1 MIVISK
7 ITSNIVHTEYFSD
20 NIWGMQYNNV
30 LNEIYLYSSKNLYKL
45 EIKNEDR
52 DVWKAYLEKEEFEK
66 ALEHCRKKN
75 LPFVRKVARIYA
87 NYLFEKGDKNA
98 AVKFAES
105 DENFE
110 EVALKFLINGDY
122 DSLKSNYDYLLFEL
136 TGILTLIKI
145 FKIQ

>member
-1 MIVISK
+1 
-7 ITSNIVHTEYFSD
+7 
-20 NIWGMQYNNV
+20 MQYNNI
-30 LNEIYLYSSKNLYKL
+30 LNEIYLFSTRNLYKL

-66 ALEHCRKKN
+66 ALDHCRKKN
-75 LPFVRKVARIYA
+75 LPYLRKVARIYA
-87 NYLFEKGDKNA
+87 NFLYEKGNKNA

-122 DSLKSNYDYLLFEL
+122 DSLKSNKID
-136 TGILTLIKI
+136 LIYFTFI
-145 FKIQ
+145 Y

>member
-1 MIVISK
+1 
-7 ITSNIVHTEYFSD
+7 
-20 NIWGMQYNNV
+20 MQYNNV

-75 LPFVRKVARIYA
+75 LPFTRKVAKIYA
-87 NYLFEKGDKNA
+87 NYLYEKGDKNA
-98 AVKFAES
+98 PMKFADS

-110 EVALKFLINGDY
+110 EVALKFLVNGDY
-122 DSLKSNYDYLLFEL
+122 DSLKS
-136 TGILTLIKI
+136 I
-145 FKIQ
+145 FKKNNLTYNSVFGML

>member
-1 MIVISK
+1 
-7 ITSNIVHTEYFSD
+7 
-20 NIWGMQYNNV
+20 MQYNNV
-30 LNEIYLYSSKNLYKL
+30 LNEIYLYSSKGLYKL

-66 ALEHCRKKN
+66 ALDHCRKKN

-87 NYLFEKGDKNA
+87 NYLYEKGDKNA

-110 EVALKFLINGDY
+110 EVALKFLVNGDY
-122 DSLKSNYDYLLFEL
+122 ESLKSNFR
-136 TGILTLIKI
+136 
-145 FKIQ
+145 